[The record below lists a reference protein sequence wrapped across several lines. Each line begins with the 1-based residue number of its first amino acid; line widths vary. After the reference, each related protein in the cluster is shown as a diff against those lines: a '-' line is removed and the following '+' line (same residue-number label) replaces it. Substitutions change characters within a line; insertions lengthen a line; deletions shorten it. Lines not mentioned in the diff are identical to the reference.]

1 MIVSVSATFSSPQPK
16 RNYTQDLRD
25 SAQMMLR
32 PPRQQAGANKIDL
45 STSNPFKVDWRKVV
59 QPSILLV

>member
-1 MIVSVSATFSSPQPK
+1 MIVTVSATFSSPQPK
-16 RNYTQDLRD
+16 RHYTQDLRD
-25 SAQMMLR
+25 RAQMMLR

-45 STSNPFKVDWRKVV
+45 STSKPFKVDWRKVV